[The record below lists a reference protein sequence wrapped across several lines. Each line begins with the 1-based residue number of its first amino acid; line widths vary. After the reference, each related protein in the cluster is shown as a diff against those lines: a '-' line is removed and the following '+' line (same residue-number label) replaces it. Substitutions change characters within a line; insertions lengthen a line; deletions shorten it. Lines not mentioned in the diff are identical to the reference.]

1 MCCRRCPRLAHPDD
15 VLVTVTRSAL
25 RAKVRAIDAAK
36 RAWGDKDEWKST
48 LKALADEGKLEFIE
62 DNDMI
67 TFDVPELQ

>member
-1 MCCRRCPRLAHPDD
+1 MIAVCSSHAYWWC
-15 VLVTVTRSAL
+15 VLQ
-25 RAKVRAIDAAK
+25 VRAIDAAK
-36 RAWGDKDEWKST
+36 RSWGDKVEWKST

>member
-1 MCCRRCPRLAHPDD
+1 M
-15 VLVTVTRSAL
+15 
-25 RAKVRAIDAAK
+25 RAIDAAK
-36 RAWGDKDEWKST
+36 RSWGDKVEWMST